1 MSLKWAPALL
11 VAALAAPVLAH
22 PGSGI
27 VVSSTGDVY
36 FLDTGAGVWK
46 VDAKGALTK
55 VEAPRFHWMTLDAEG
70 GLKNIQL
77 PSGSSGEVTRV
88 ASVPGL
94 MVASDFPLAVGKDGS
109 LYYPRRAGSD
119 RVDIVRLPASG
130 PSSVLATLPVPYVNG
145 MTAAPDG
152 SLYVTEHRAIRKID
166 AQGKVTTVAA
176 SVAPPGCVSIPGNEP
191 NDPLLRGLAVDA
203 SGTVYVAASG
213 CGSVL
218 KIAPDGKVT
227 KVLQLE
233 SPWSPTAVALSGG
246 DLYVEEYLHT
256 PDEDRRQWLPRVRK
270 IAADGKATVIATVSR

>member
-1 MSLKWAPALL
+1 MFLKWAPALL

-152 SLYVTEHRAIRKID
+152 SLYVTEHKAIRKID
-166 AQGKVTTVAA
+166 AQGKVTT
-176 SVAPPGCVSIPGNEP
+176 
-191 NDPLLRGLAVDA
+191 
-203 SGTVYVAASG
+203 VAASG